1 MNKEKK
7 NDLTVKIF
15 ALAIAIILWSY
26 VMNDVNPRITKEC
39 RNVDV
44 AFRNLEV
51 LDRSGL
57 VLMEPQEIK
66 VNVKI
71 SGRRSDVLKIK
82 DKDIVAIADLSGYSE
97 GTKKVPIY
105 LEVPSKVELV
115 DYSPKEV
122 SCTFEKIVS
131 KEKAVTIKTNGKLP
145 NGYSIGEAEVKPQ
158 LVFLKG
164 PRSWVNSVSEVLAIV
179 DISGRTSDINITVP
193 IKLVDDGG
201 NDVRGVEKD
210 PNRVDIYIPVYRTKS
225 VPIEIQT
232 EGEFPSD
239 VEITALS
246 VSPSRVDIKGYGD
259 LIGSIN
265 SIKTSPVD
273 VKELMDKRSVDV
285 SLMLPEGVE
294 LLNPEQKI
302 SVRLNLEKIE
312 TKTFEYNF
320 NEINIKNLSG
330 DLTAEIVD
338 SYGNVAITLKGPETI
353 LNGIT
358 KESISPEIDLS
369 GLGEGT
375 YDVNINIREAQGV
388 KVESISPSSIRV
400 TLKKE

>member
-15 ALAIAIILWSY
+15 ALVIAIILWSY
-26 VMNDVNPRITKEC
+26 VMNDVNPRITKEYK
-39 RNVDV
+39 NVDV
-44 AFRNLEV
+44 AFRNLET
-51 LDRSGL
+51 LDRSGI
-57 VLMEPQEIK
+57 VLMEPQEVK
-66 VNVKI
+66 VNVKV
-71 SGRRSDVLKIK
+71 SGRRSDVLKIR
-82 DKDIVAIADLSGYSE
+82 DKDIVAKIDLSGYSE

-122 SCTFEKIVS
+122 PFVFEKIVS
-131 KEKAVTIKTNGKLP
+131 EGKKVTIKTNGKLP

-164 PRSWVNSVSEVLAIV
+164 PKSWVNSVSEVLAIV
-179 DISGRTSDINITVP
+179 DVSERTSDINITVP

-239 VEITALS
+239 VEITNLS

-273 VKELMDKRSVDV
+273 VNELMDKRSVDA
-285 SLMLPEGVE
+285 SLILPEGVE
-294 LLNPEQKI
+294 LLNQEQKI

-320 NEINIKNLSG
+320 NEINIKNLSV
-330 DLTAEIVD
+330 DLTAEDAD
-338 SYGNVAITLKGPETI
+338 SYGNIVITLKGPEAI
-353 LNGIT
+353 LNVIT
-358 KESISPEIDLS
+358 KESISPEIDLN

-375 YDVNINIREAQGV
+375 YDVKINIGDLQGS
-388 KVESISPSSIRV
+388 KLESISPSSIRV

>member
-44 AFRNLEV
+44 VFRNLEV

-232 EGEFPSD
+232 QGEFPSD

-375 YDVNINIREAQGV
+375 YDVNINIREVQGV

>member
-44 AFRNLEV
+44 VFRNLEV

-232 EGEFPSD
+232 QGEFPSD

-285 SLMLPEGVE
+285 SLMLSEGVE

>member
-44 AFRNLEV
+44 VFRNLEV

-232 EGEFPSD
+232 QGEFPSD